1 MYRQVVNLKAAK
13 ALGITI
19 PCSLLARAEEMIEWH
34 GTPLT
39 ISDATV
45 LVGNPV
51 VNCRGGGI
59 FGLHSQCPV
68 VSGEQRSST
77 V

>member
-13 ALGITI
+13 ALITI
-19 PCSLLARAEEMIEWH
+19 PCSLLARAEEMIEWY

-51 VNCRGGGI
+51 VNCSWRWDLWATLAVPG
-59 FGLHSQCPV
+59 C
-68 VSGEQRSST
+68 ER
-77 V
+77 